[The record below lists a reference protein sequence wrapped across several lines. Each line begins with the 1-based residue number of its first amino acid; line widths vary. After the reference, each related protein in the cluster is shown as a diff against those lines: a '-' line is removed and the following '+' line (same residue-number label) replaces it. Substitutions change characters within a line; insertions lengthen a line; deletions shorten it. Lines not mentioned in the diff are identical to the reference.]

1 MDRPNFFYIL
11 LGSNHSH
18 HLRDI
23 LLRDIIAVLAFSSA
37 PLILGLSNGGSNPV
51 LASVL
56 MMIGQLTMF
65 LFLLILHLN
74 RYNKHIIRVII
85 SFLRLN
91 WHKHGYYYSRSK
103 NLLNKEGLDLGLFKN
118 IWNNYAFIGVISAG
132 FFWLMFAWSI
142 KFLDIAIAPIIVGFY
157 LIFGIILLN
166 LDIYYPRDKIDRY
179 WSNLIGS
186 TWGILILFM
195 VGIIVTL
202 SHANINLASDYRGLF
217 ILIVCITS
225 GVVGLERSSKWSM
238 EMNIKWHRM
247 HDNIKLHRPN
257 KDEGEDTTFQTPESV
272 FKFQTPESMSK
283 ILQEEASARFDLL
296 APGRPTA
303 PESMFKILRGDRAVH
318 TLLPIF
324 GLLGIVIGLIL
335 SLILITL
342 GGVFWIFQGNT
353 LDLSFASNSIDLFT
367 NKIVITN
374 TIARI
379 ISIIGGFITAIEMW
393 NFSYSGFTQIVSRSF
408 YLPDQVFKDSRRPAD
423 STEKNAAY
431 NYRLFIYCLTPVLS
445 LVWLFLFSL
454 VQLQSRDYLLLGTL
468 IILATSILIPLTVST
483 FYNEPRTMLKW
494 LIISLCSI
502 GILIYFRE
510 KWIQWPWLADDTP
523 WEWSIGSVD
532 YYSLIVLTATI
543 FILILS
549 FRYNRLVA
557 RTNSEE
563 DQYHR
568 ILTMID
574 KLSIS
579 LCNTAKAN
587 LLDEIRF
594 MNVYYGRS
602 PEVVEGPPIEGP
614 PITTYLTLLKQE
626 LYKIDKNQLTQS
638 DYEMLIADLQS
649 SIRWKA
655 SKEINRINI
664 IERAA
669 KWSWRESWALD
680 ASQEILIAEGLGKE
694 KLSDLEIKDLEKL
707 SDLKLEFDLLYR
719 SKQRGKYVAE
729 NLVLCIFSLITVF
742 ITISTRPA
750 VISHWN
756 ALIIDLIAFLFS
768 TAVWFMTMNLADLKL
783 YREKPTRTLKRAE
796 SYNRGWL
803 GRSVQVISIILAVVI
818 SISFV
823 VLLYDKWMGIWF
835 L

>member
-1 MDRPNFFYIL
+1 MDKPEYLVFDLRV
-11 LGSNHSH
+11 SNRRQRRQRAP

-56 MMIGQLTMF
+56 IIIGQLTMF

-91 WHKHGYYYSRSK
+91 WHKHGHYYRSK
-103 NLLNKEGLDLGLFKN
+103 QMYNTGLDLGDLGLFKN

-225 GVVGLERSSKWSM
+225 GVVGLERSNKWSM
-238 EMNIKWHRM
+238 EMNIKWQ
-247 HDNIKLHRPN
+247 N
-257 KDEGEDTTFQTPESV
+257 KDEGEDTTFQ
-272 FKFQTPESMSK
+272 
-283 ILQEEASARFDLL
+283 
-296 APGRPTA
+296 RPTA
-303 PESMFKILRGDRAVH
+303 STFKILHVDRAVH
-318 TLLPIF
+318 PLLPIF

-374 TIARI
+374 TIAWI
-379 ISIIGGFITAIEMW
+379 ICIIGGFITAIGMW
-393 NFSYSGFTQIVSRSF
+393 NFSYSGFTQIVSRDF
-408 YLPDQVFKDSRRPAD
+408 YLPHQGFKDHRRPATP
-423 STEKNAAY
+423 TEKNAAY

-587 LLDEIRF
+587 LLNPIRS
-594 MNVYYGRS
+594 MNVYFERS
-602 PEVVEGPPIEGP
+602 PDVGAEGP
-614 PITTYLTLLKQE
+614 PITAYLTLLKQE

-649 SIRWKA
+649 SIRWKV
-655 SKEINRINI
+655 SKEINDIDI
-664 IERAA
+664 T
-669 KWSWRESWALD
+669 KV
-680 ASQEILIAEGLGKE
+680 SQEELIAEGLGKE

-783 YREKPTRTLKRAE
+783 YREKPTRTLKRTE